1 MTTRYQDLDIQNI
14 VLPQLQPSSYIPTM
28 RNSWISSSRANSRLL
43 IQTPEIITET
53 YGIPPKGIFYA
64 TDKSRAF
71 YKLPLCHD
79 RHKYGSEVD
88 YDQIKEFQDKII
100 MLDSYFG
107 SGNFK
112 GKFLGDRKALH
123 YEYQPILRISPPGND
138 IDNNAYKPP
147 YIKLKIDIDH
157 KTGQP
162 TCRVFDKSNGVRDEI
177 KPKNLDDLTNHMK
190 FMSKHRFII
199 HVCKLFTMKKFTDK
213 EKRIY
218 GICLKLAAVECTNK
232 CPKYKDLDLIDPFD

>member
-1 MTTRYQDLDIQNI
+1 MTSKILC
-14 VLPQLQPSSYIPTM
+14 LPHCNPVATSPTLK
-28 RNSWISSSRANSRLL
+28 NSWISSSHANSRLL

-79 RHKYGSEVD
+79 RHKYGNEID
-88 YDQIKEFQDKII
+88 YDQVKEFHEKII
-100 MLDSYFG
+100 MLDNYFG
-107 SGNFK
+107 SDDFKVNF
-112 GKFLGDRKALH
+112 FGDEKALN
-123 YEYQPILRISPPGND
+123 YEYQPILRISPPGDAIN
-138 IDNNAYKPP
+138 NNAYKPP

-157 KTGQP
+157 ETGQP

-177 KPKNLDDLTNHMK
+177 KPKNLDDLTNHMR

-199 HVCKLFTMKKFTDK
+199 HVCKLFTMKKFAEK
-213 EKRIY
+213 EKANLWNLFKISR
-218 GICLKLAAVECTNK
+218 CRVHQQM
-232 CPKYKDLDLIDPFD
+232 PKIQRFRSN